1 MHAWRRGP
9 KYIDSQ
15 DGARIVGR
23 VPEVIR
29 CPRRLVGDPSAPLPL
44 RRNCPPRWRDR
55 TSMHCEGSIMNWSNI
70 ETGWNDF
77 KANAKQQWS
86 KLSDQQISDTL
97 GKREQLS
104 ASVQQAYAL
113 SKEETERQVSDWQS
127 KQVEK
132 KTASG
137 NS

>member
-1 MHAWRRGP
+1 
-9 KYIDSQ
+9 
-15 DGARIVGR
+15 
-23 VPEVIR
+23 
-29 CPRRLVGDPSAPLPL
+29 
-44 RRNCPPRWRDR
+44 
-55 TSMHCEGSIMNWSNI
+55 MNWSNI

-86 KLSDQQISDTL
+86 KLSDQQINDTQ

-104 ASVQQAYAL
+104 TSVQQAYAL
-113 SKEETERQVSDWQS
+113 SKEETERQISDWQS

-132 KTASG
+132 NQASG